1 MYYLVVVYKRQ
12 KDYFCR
18 MKAFDRLLEQISG
31 RRKKVERSIEMR
43 RLRKQRR
50 RDAVPYRYCRNCG
63 TELQGPYCH
72 HCGQQAW
79 DLNNS
84 FGSFIAE
91 YFSNAWQLDRKIL
104 PTAWQ
109 LFRRPGFLTNEFLDG
124 KINSYVHPLKMNMF
138 LLVVVVAVFALTT
151 GFHVGI
157 TDESDSVMA
166 GKMLDAFRVYLPVAI
181 LLLSPVAALLVQ
193 ICNIRRHRTY
203 ITHFVFTLHYT
214 AFLEILILVY
224 SGISLLVG
232 NVSWDTDELVFF
244 IATAYLMAA
253 MHRVYGDRH
262 QGKAAE
268 GFLQHVR
275 LWIERIAKLFCKAM
289 FINIMYCLLFACA
302 ILVITLVFAMVNDIS
317 IFAD

>member
-1 MYYLVVVYKRQ
+1 
-12 KDYFCR
+12 
-18 MKAFDRLLEQISG
+18 
-31 RRKKVERSIEMR
+31 
-43 RLRKQRR
+43 
-50 RDAVPYRYCRNCG
+50 
-63 TELQGPYCH
+63 
-72 HCGQQAW
+72 
-79 DLNNS
+79 
-84 FGSFIAE
+84 
-91 YFSNAWQLDRKIL
+91 
-104 PTAWQ
+104 
-109 LFRRPGFLTNEFLDG
+109 
-124 KINSYVHPLKMNMF
+124 
-138 LLVVVVAVFALTT
+138 
-151 GFHVGI
+151 
-157 TDESDSVMA
+157 
-166 GKMLDAFRVYLPVAI
+166 MLDAFRVYLPVAI

-253 MHRVYGDRH
+253 MHRVYGYRH